1 MKKIEAMQ
9 MVNELISKYENA
21 KTVQEK
27 VAEKAEKKYKRLLE
41 KYGFDWC
48 IDELSDAKKMYDI
61 EDGILYDLSIGLNA
75 VKRLLE
81 RRLDEH
87 DVIGMENLSYW
98 QDKLQTVREDN
109 VRLFNSNM

>member
-1 MKKIEAMQ
+1 MKRLEAIK
-9 MVNELISKYENA
+9 MVKELISKYEIA
-21 KTVQEK
+21 IATQVK

-61 EDGILYDLSIGLNA
+61 EDGILYDLSNGLNA
-75 VKRLLE
+75 VKRLLD
-81 RRLDEH
+81 RRFDEH

-98 QDKLQTVREDN
+98 KDKLQTVRKYN
-109 VRLFNSNM
+109 VKLFNR